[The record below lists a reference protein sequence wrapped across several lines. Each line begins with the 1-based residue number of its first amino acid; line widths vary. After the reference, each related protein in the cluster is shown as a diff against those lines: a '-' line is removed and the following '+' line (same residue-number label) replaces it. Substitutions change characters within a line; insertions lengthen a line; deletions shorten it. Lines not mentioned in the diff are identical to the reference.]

1 MRRWRKYNVHIFKF
15 FLVVLVIVLFTGEI
29 GCFWLCFATW
39 RIPQAYSDSLNLLFV
54 SDSQIQGYKGE
65 RPGIL
70 GYMTRFDAD
79 WYLKKAF
86 FMALT
91 CFSPDAVV
99 HLGLCREELLTSS
112 LGIGDVLDEGFVATA
127 EEFQEYKARHDRI
140 FDTPAGI
147 CRIHIAGDN
156 DIGGESSDIIT
167 KGKVARFSENFGS
180 LDDVIKL
187 KNTFQMVKINSVS
200 LLRRRPLGSEW
211 DIYNNTI
218 AFIEDL
224 PSRLDPNRISILIGH
239 VPLNNTSR
247 SQIVPIIKLIE
258 AVQPYH
264 AFSGH
269 IHERATIDHKI
280 GKVTFT
286 EHVVPTCS
294 YRMGTGKMGLAV
306 AVIGVDGSI
315 VFSELPLPTRYP
327 YLKAYLGITCVF
339 VVFTLQWLILT
350 IVFHYKDGFKRKIG
364 FIFKLCFKMQ

>member
-1 MRRWRKYNVHIFKF
+1 MCMRRWRKYNVHIFKF

-91 CFSPDAVV
+91 CFYPDAVI
-99 HLGLCREELLTSS
+99 HL
-112 LGIGDVLDEGFVATA
+112 GDVLDEGFVATA
-127 EEFQEYKARHDRI
+127 EEFQEYKTRHDRI

-187 KNTFQMVKINSVS
+187 KNTFQMVK
-200 LLRRRPLGSEW
+200 
-211 DIYNNTI
+211 
-218 AFIEDL
+218 
-224 PSRLDPNRISILIGH
+224 
-239 VPLNNTSR
+239 
-247 SQIVPIIKLIE
+247 LIE

-294 YRMGTGKMGLAV
+294 YRMGTEKMSLAV

-327 YLKAYLGITCVF
+327 YLKAYLGITFVF
-339 VVFTLQWLILT
+339 VVFTLQWLIST

-364 FIFKLCFKMQ
+364 FIFKLCLKMQ

>member
-1 MRRWRKYNVHIFKF
+1 
-15 FLVVLVIVLFTGEI
+15 
-29 GCFWLCFATW
+29 
-39 RIPQAYSDSLNLLFV
+39 
-54 SDSQIQGYKGE
+54 
-65 RPGIL
+65 
-70 GYMTRFDAD
+70 MTRFDAD

-91 CFSPDAVV
+91 CFYPDAVI
-99 HLGLCREELLTSS
+99 HL
-112 LGIGDVLDEGFVATA
+112 GDVLDEGFVATA
-127 EEFQEYKARHDRI
+127 EEFQEYKTRHDRI

-200 LLRRRPLGSEW
+200 LLRRRPLASEW

-218 AFIEDL
+218 AFIDNL

-294 YRMGTGKMGLAV
+294 YRMGTEKMSLAV

-327 YLKAYLGITCVF
+327 YLKAYLGITFVF
-339 VVFTLQWLILT
+339 VVFTLQWLIST

-364 FIFKLCFKMQ
+364 FIFKLCLKMQ